1 MVDAGGYALA
11 QAGII
16 PGGDQTVESAL
27 TKLAYLL
34 SKGLP
39 VERVRELVGA
49 PLRGEITSSVPTESA
64 ATAAT
69 HSEDEDEEETGVEDA
84 FKALVD
90 LSTINLGTAAGV
102 ERSSSPAVDF
112 KRPIK
117 PLAADKDP
125 AAGWSTSIHQ
135 RQLIHN
141 SLLPHLL
148 ALACAQNDH
157 DALSSLLA
165 TVPLSRPS
173 SPVIRPMALPLGGQA
188 EEAHGGGIINRADVT
203 QGGRTALHIAALRG
217 STECVKILLAN
228 GALVHLRD
236 DLGFSS

>member
-1 MVDAGGYALA
+1 M
-11 QAGII
+11 
-16 PGGDQTVESAL
+16 ESAL

-39 VERVRELVGA
+39 VDRVRELVGA
-49 PLRGEITSSVPTESA
+49 PIRGEITSSVPTESA
-64 ATAAT
+64 AATA
-69 HSEDEDEEETGVEDA
+69 HSEDEAEEDTGVEDA

-90 LSTINLGTAAGV
+90 LSTINLGTVAGV

-112 KRPIK
+112 KKAIK
-117 PLAADKDP
+117 PVADKDST
-125 AAGWSTSIHQ
+125 AGWSTSIHQ

-157 DALSSLLA
+157 DALGSLLA
-165 TVPLSRPS
+165 TIPVSRPS
-173 SPVIRPMALPLGGQA
+173 SPVIRPVPLGGQA
-188 EEAHGGGIINRADVT
+188 EEAHGGGIVNRADVT
-203 QGGRTALHIAALRG
+203 LGGRTALHVAALRG
-217 STECVKILLAN
+217 STECVEILLAN